1 MFVEL
6 FVPNVSQQC
15 IGDKIIKAVMIIIC
29 RDVLGARR
37 IEEYSEGFGGGGG

>member
-15 IGDKIIKAVMIIIC
+15 IGDKIIKAVMMYVGMSW
-29 RDVLGARR
+29 VLAELKKCG
-37 IEEYSEGFGGGGG
+37 GLGGGGG